1 MKKAGKPS
9 CVVIGGGGH
18 ASVIIDTLKV
28 TGVARLHGI
37 LDRNSAVW
45 GSDVLG
51 VPILGDDELLVELAD
66 AGVEYFVIG
75 LGSTGDNLPRKR
87 LYELAVACRLKPF
100 TVLHPTAFVSKRA
113 KVGDG
118 AQLCPGSI
126 VNTQAALG
134 VNVIVNTGAIVEHG
148 CILGD
153 HVHVATGARLAS
165 TVTVDTCAHIGAGA
179 TVKQCVS
186 IGKGAVVGAGAAV
199 VRDVP
204 PFQVV
209 VGVPAKRL
217 QATE

>member
-1 MKKAGKPS
+1 MKSVKRPL
-9 CVVIGGGGH
+9 CVLIGGGGH
-18 ASVIIDTLKV
+18 AVVIIDTLEL
-28 TGVARLHGI
+28 TGMVQLHGI

-51 VPILGDDELLVELAD
+51 VPILGGDELLVELAD

-75 LGSTGDNLPRKR
+75 LGSTGDNFPRKR
-87 LYELAVACRLKPF
+87 LYEQAIACRLKPF
-100 TVLHPTAFVSKRA
+100 TVIHPTAFVSKRA
-113 KVGDG
+113 KVGVG

-126 VNTQAALG
+126 VNAQAALG

-179 TVKQCVS
+179 TVRQCVS
-186 IGKGAVVGAGAAV
+186 IGEGAVVGAGAGV
-199 VRDVP
+199 IGDVP

-209 VGVPAKRL
+209 AGVPAKPL
-217 QATE
+217 QASG